1 MRSLLSSIPIDVSV
15 RIQIRTAGI
24 PASVGPRFDF
34 ARHMLLSK
42 HGPRTITTVSSLCLL
57 LLVTLGFVRATSAR
71 DDEPRQ
77 VTDPPVE
84 TRQESVQYST
94 ELEGIDDK
102 RLLTLITRS
111 SQLVA
116 LEDRSPR
123 TISGLERR
131 VQGDLATIEKVLR
144 SEGYYG
150 GQITPQI
157 DTEARPMRVVLKV
170 DLGPQYL
177 IREYSIRYVGV
188 GADNERLPYGAQSVG
203 ITLGQPAVSNTVVA
217 AQRKLL
223 AELANTGYPLAELKD
238 QEAIVDHS
246 DSTMSVTVT
255 VDPGPVALFGAL
267 TLEGAKTVDEDYLR
281 RLVPWQ
287 YGDVF
292 TNKKL
297 DNYRDRLLRTGL
309 FQAAVVERA
318 NALEP
323 DRTLPITIV
332 LTERKHR
339 SIGLGAR
346 YSTDEGFGFE
356 MQWEHRNLFGQQ
368 ERLRVT
374 ADIAEI
380 RQELTA
386 DFTKPNFLR
395 LEQSLLANGGFGN
408 QDTDAYQG
416 PLATVFSGVE
426 RKINERWTVTAGVPL
441 EYSNLE
447 DFRNTRD
454 YFLVGLRGVV
464 NRDTSDDKLDPSR
477 GTRLALALS
486 PYQGFGD
493 EDVSFLRGVLSGT
506 AYHSID
512 DEQRFVLAGRARL
525 GSIVGEDNEDLPANQ
540 RFYAGGGDSIR
551 GYAFQSVGPQS
562 FRVEPGNIER
572 VPRGGRSLFLLSGE
586 IRAKFTKSL
595 GAVVFI
601 DGGNA
606 YDDSFPDGSG
616 NLQWAAGFGGRYFTP
631 VGPIRLDFGFPLNPR
646 SFDDPFQFYISIGQ
660 AF

>member
-1 MRSLLSSIPIDVSV
+1 MR
-15 RIQIRTAGI
+15 
-24 PASVGPRFDF
+24 ASVGLLFDS

-42 HGPRTITTVSSLCLL
+42 DGADTIATVSSLCLL
-57 LLVTLGFVRATSAR
+57 LLISLGYVRDTFAR
-71 DDEPRQ
+71 DDEPRRAT
-77 VTDPPVE
+77 VPVVE
-84 TRQESVQYST
+84 TGQEGVQYST
-94 ELEGIDDK
+94 QFEGVDDK
-102 RLLTLITRS
+102 ALLTLITRS

-116 LEDRSPR
+116 LGDRAPR
-123 TISGLERR
+123 SISGLERR
-131 VQGDLATIEKVLR
+131 IQGDLATIEKVLR
-144 SEGYYG
+144 SEGYYA
-150 GQITPQI
+150 GQIVPQI
-157 DTEARPMRVVLKV
+157 DTETQPIRVVLTV
-170 DLGPQYL
+170 NLGP
-177 IREYSIRYVGV
+177 RYVIRAYAIEYV
-188 GADNERLPYGAQSVG
+188 GIHADNERLPRAPQTLG
-203 ITLGQPAVSNTVVA
+203 ITLGKPAQSSTVVA
-217 AQRKLL
+217 AQRRLL
-223 AELANTGYPLAELKD
+223 AELANIGHPLAELKD
-238 QEAIVDHS
+238 QEAIVDHA
-246 DSTMSVTVT
+246 DNTMSVTVT
-255 VDPGPVALFGAL
+255 IDPGPSALFGAL

-287 YGDVF
+287 HGDVF
-292 TNKKL
+292 TKNKL
-297 DNYRDRLLRTGL
+297 DNYRERLLRTGL
-309 FQAAVVERA
+309 FQSAVVERA
-318 NALEP
+318 SELEP
-323 DRTLPITIV
+323 DGTLPITIV

-346 YSTDEGFGFE
+346 YSTDEGVGFE
-356 MQWEHRNLFGQQ
+356 IQWEHRNLFGQQ
-368 ERLRVT
+368 ERLRLT

-380 RQELTA
+380 RQELDA

-408 QDTDAYQG
+408 QETDAYEG
-416 PLATVFSGVE
+416 PLATVFGGVE
-426 RKINERWTVTAGVPL
+426 RKIDERWSVTAGVPL

-447 DFRNTRD
+447 DFRNTRK
-454 YFLVGLRGVV
+454 YFLVGLRAVV
-464 NRDTSDDKLDPSR
+464 NRDTSDNKLDPSR
-477 GTRLALALS
+477 GTRLALALT

-493 EDVSFLRGVLSGT
+493 EDVSFLRGVLTGT

-512 DEQRFVLAGRARL
+512 DEQRFILAGRARL
-525 GSIVGEDNEDLPANQ
+525 GSIVGESSGDLPANQ

-551 GYAFQSVGPQS
+551 GYSFQSVGPQS

-572 VPRGGRSLFLLSGE
+572 VPRGGRSLLLLSGE

-616 NLQWAAGFGGRYFTP
+616 GLQWAAGFGGRYFTA